1 MNQDVPFAARIA
13 FRLPQSLY
21 DKLEIWADE
30 EDRPLANLIYTLVKQ
45 AVSERERVSLSH
57 AVESGTEAG

>member
-1 MNQDVPFAARIA
+1 MNRETPFVARIA

-21 DKLEIWADE
+21 DKLERWADE

-45 AVSERERVSLSH
+45 AVTERELEL
-57 AVESGTEAG
+57 AKTDLQKEMN

>member
-1 MNQDVPFAARIA
+1 MNRDVPFAARIA

-30 EDRPLANLIYTLVKQ
+30 EDRPLANLIYTVVKQ
-45 AVSERERVSLSH
+45 AVSERERELLAH
-57 AVESGTEAG
+57 EFESETQG